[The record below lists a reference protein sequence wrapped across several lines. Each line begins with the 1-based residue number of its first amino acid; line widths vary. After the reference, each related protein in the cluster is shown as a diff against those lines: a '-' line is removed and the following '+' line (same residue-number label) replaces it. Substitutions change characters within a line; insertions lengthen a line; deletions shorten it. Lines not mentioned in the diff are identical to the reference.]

1 MNSTKQKQV
10 GSALIVAMIFLGVL
24 TMIGVS
30 VTLTSTSM
38 LKIAVNSEDLNDTYW
53 ATNAGMNLF
62 LSKTAVA
69 GVVQAEG
76 NGKDALLL
84 TQSQSGVSKS
94 LDANFLADVYA
105 DIYTNKIYGN
115 GGGKKIN
122 VSVRQKAKG
131 TICPRAQA
139 GSSVTK
145 ITCDHFDITSSYEAS
160 SGYKPGVKMGIYR
173 EMIHSNSAT
182 HQDMDVSG

>member
-1 MNSTKQKQV
+1 MKNTRRRQA

-38 LKIAVNSEDLNDTYW
+38 LKIAVNSEDMNDTFW

-62 LSKTAVA
+62 LSKTAVG
-69 GVVQAEG
+69 GVVKADG
-76 NGKDALLL
+76 NDKDALLL
-84 TQSQSGVSKS
+84 NQSQSGSLQS
-94 LDANFLADVYA
+94 LDGNFLDDVYTKIH
-105 DIYTNKIYGN
+105 DDKIYGN
-115 GGGKKIN
+115 GGGKEIN

-145 ITCDHFDITSSYEAS
+145 ITCDHFDVTSSYEAS